1 MEIDWI
7 VNGALATG
15 CLGLGYLAVSKELTL
30 RKRDLVSQMHEQL
43 LMSAERVADSEA
55 LSICH
60 VSRSG
65 KVISGSRG
73 LGLLFGLNEPVGH
86 LERLDDVLNPASSA
100 TLNERLHQAVGLQ
113 TANEVVLHAPLG
125 RLRIEIQPVGGDL
138 VCLFQKL
145 LPTTRHQL
153 QHHSENLEKI
163 ASNRAQRISKLK
175 EGLRKA
181 KIELAEVQKVAH
193 KDPLTQCL
201 NRLGFAERL
210 KNEVQR
216 ARRKGQT
223 LGVLMLDIDKFKN
236 INDQYGHALGD
247 QALIFL
253 GDTLSRLVRRDAGD
267 LVARLGGD
275 EFIVVLSDATLEHA
289 KRTLQMA
296 RTVLAESPIP
306 GCSDTSLRLQIS
318 GGAVTLNPAKD
329 ELGEVIKMADSAM
342 YKNKRRGNLTSVVEN
357 LE

>member
-1 MEIDWI
+1 MSGLLL
-7 VNGALATG
+7 GALSTC
-15 CLGLGYLAVSKELTL
+15 CLGLAIALAIREFKL
-30 RKRDLVSQMHEQL
+30 RRSYMLADMQEQL
-43 LMSAERVADSEA
+43 LMSAERVTDSEA
-55 LSICH
+55 LSVCH
-60 VSRSG
+60 VAANGRVLAGGRS
-65 KVISGSRG
+65 
-73 LGLLFGLNEPVGH
+73 LALLFGKVEPIANLKDLEPV
-86 LERLDDVLNPASSA
+86 LSPASSEA
-100 TLNERLHQAVGLQ
+100 LSQQIQQSLGLAAFSEL
-113 TANEVVLHAPLG
+113 TLHAPVG
-125 RLRIEIQPVGGDL
+125 KLRIEIAPMDGNV

-153 QHHSENLEKI
+153 QNHSENLEKL
-163 ASNRAQRISKLK
+163 ALNRAQRINKLRD
-175 EGLRKA
+175 GLRKA

-223 LGVLMLDIDKFKN
+223 LGVLMLDIDKFKT
-236 INDQYGHALGD
+236 INDRYGHALGD
-247 QALIFL
+247 QALVFL
-253 GDTLSRLVRRDAGD
+253 GETLGHLVRRDAGD

-306 GCSDTSLRLQIS
+306 GCSDPDLRLHIS

-329 ELGEVIKMADSAM
+329 ELGEVIKLADSAM
-342 YKNKRRGNLTSVVEN
+342 YKNKRRSRDASLVEN
-357 LE
+357 QE